1 MLRGG
6 GGAGWPV
13 SECFLMLHVLPPPH
27 GSQYVPSVLPPFA
40 VIDLRSL
47 SLPVPGAEIVQEDL
61 PPFPFV

>member
-1 MLRGG
+1 
-6 GGAGWPV
+6 
-13 SECFLMLHVLPPPH
+13 MLHVLPPPP